1 MKTSVLKRKI
11 DQKLVQWK
19 KSRSRRPL
27 LIRGARQVGKTY
39 SVTQFGKKQFG
50 NCVTIN
56 FEERPELAR
65 CFDTL
70 IVDEILERIAILTD
84 SEIKPGETLLFLDEI
99 QECPPAIIGLRYFYE
114 KLPELHVIG
123 AGSLVE
129 MAFKSENFR
138 MPVGRISSLFMEP
151 LSFTEFLEA
160 IGRIKLK
167 GYLEHVEME
176 TGVDPIYRPELELA
190 LRKYLMIGG
199 MPGIVAAYVE
209 NGPPEEIKLMQTDI
223 LQTYHVDFAKY
234 ASTAK
239 HKYLKDVFQTAPRL
253 IGNQCKYV
261 HINPHVQSRDLKEA
275 LSLLTEAKCL
285 YQVFHSAGQGI
296 PLESQINP
304 KKFKLLFIDVGLMQR
319 ALGLD
324 SVIML
329 EEDLMAINRGSVM
342 EQFAGQQLLA
352 AMDPFEERRIHFW
365 AREKKS
371 SQAEV
376 DFLTTYKGMVFPMEV
391 KSGKSGTLK
400 SLRLFLE
407 EHPDTP
413 FGIRFSMNE
422 LSWYD
427 RILSIPLYMV
437 EYWPRLA
444 EMIIESELG
453 SSLSI
458 DY

>member
-84 SEIKPGETLLFLDEI
+84 SAIKPGETLLFLDEI
-99 QECPPAIIGLRYFYE
+99 QECPPAIISLRYFYE

-209 NGPPEEIKLMQTDI
+209 NEPPEEIKLMQTDI

-304 KKFKLLFIDVGLMQR
+304 KKFKLLFLDIGLMQR

-329 EEDLMAINRGSVM
+329 AEDLMTVNRGSVM

-365 AREKKS
+365 AREIKS

-376 DFLTTYKGMVFPMEV
+376 DYLTTYRGMVFPMEV

-427 RILSIPLYMV
+427 RILSIPLYMA
-437 EYWPRLA
+437 EYWRRLA
-444 EMIIESELG
+444 EMIIEGEKTL
-453 SSLSI
+453 L
-458 DY
+458 

>member
-1 MKTSVLKRKI
+1 VLKRKI
-11 DQKLVQWK
+11 DHKLEQWK
-19 KSRSRRPL
+19 QNRLRRPL

-39 SVTQFGKKQFG
+39 SVTQLGKKQFA
-50 NCVTIN
+50 NCVTVN

-70 IVDEILERIAILTD
+70 IVDEILERIAVLTD
-84 SEIKPGETLLFLDEI
+84 SDIRPGETLLFLDEI
-99 QECPPAIIGLRYFYE
+99 QECPAAIIALRYFYE

-129 MAFKSENFR
+129 MAFKSDKFR
-138 MPVGRISSLFMEP
+138 MPVGRTSSLFMEP

-160 IGRIKLK
+160 IGRGKLK
-167 GYLEHVEME
+167 ESLDRVEME

-209 NGPPEEIKLMQTDI
+209 HGPPEEIKLMQSDI
-223 LQTYHVDFAKY
+223 LQTYQVDFAKY
-234 ASTAK
+234 ASTSK
-239 HKYLKDVFQTAPRL
+239 HKYLKDVFQSASRL

-261 HINPHVQSRDLKEA
+261 YINPHVQSRDLKEA
-275 LSLLTEAKCL
+275 LVLLTEAKCL

-329 EEDLMAINRGSVM
+329 EEDLMTINRGSVM
-342 EQFAGQQLLA
+342 EQFVGQQLLA

-400 SLRLFLE
+400 SLRLFLD
-407 EHPDTP
+407 EHPEAP

-437 EYWPRLA
+437 EYWPRIA
-444 EMIIESELG
+444 EMIIETAKK
-453 SSLSI
+453 
-458 DY
+458 

>member
-1 MKTSVLKRKI
+1 MLKRKI

-19 KSRSRRPL
+19 ERRSRRPL
-27 LIRGARQVGKTY
+27 LVRGARQVGKTY
-39 SVTQFGKKQFG
+39 SITQFGENQFG

-56 FEERPELAR
+56 LEERPELAR

-70 IVDEILERIAILTD
+70 IVDEILERIGILTD

-99 QECPPAIIGLRYFYE
+99 QECPLAIIALRYFYE
-114 KLPELHVIG
+114 KLPKLHVIG

-129 MAFKSENFR
+129 MAFKSEKFR

-151 LSFTEFLEA
+151 LSFTEFLGA
-160 IGRIKLK
+160 IDRIKLK
-167 GYLEHVEME
+167 EYLEHVEME

-209 NGPPEEIKLMQTDI
+209 HGPPEEIKLMQTDI

-234 ASTAK
+234 ASIAK
-239 HKYLKDVFQTAPRL
+239 HKYLKNIFQTAPRL

-275 LSLLTEAKCL
+275 LVLLTEAKCL

-329 EEDLMAINRGSVM
+329 EEDLMTINRGSVM
-342 EQFAGQQLLA
+342 EQFVGQQLLA
-352 AMDPFEERRIHFW
+352 AMDPFEER
-365 AREKKS
+365 
-371 SQAEV
+371 
-376 DFLTTYKGMVFPMEV
+376 
-391 KSGKSGTLK
+391 
-400 SLRLFLE
+400 
-407 EHPDTP
+407 
-413 FGIRFSMNE
+413 
-422 LSWYD
+422 
-427 RILSIPLYMV
+427 
-437 EYWPRLA
+437 
-444 EMIIESELG
+444 
-453 SSLSI
+453 
-458 DY
+458 

>member
-50 NCVTIN
+50 NCVNIN
-56 FEERPELAR
+56 FEERPEFAK

-99 QECPPAIIGLRYFYE
+99 QECPSAIIGLRYFYE

-275 LSLLTEAKCL
+275 LTLLTEAKCL

-304 KKFKLLFIDVGLMQR
+304 KKFKLLFLDVGIMQR

-329 EEDLMAINRGSVM
+329 EEDLMTVNRGNVM

-407 EHPDTP
+407 EHPGTP

-427 RILSIPLYMV
+427 RILSIPLYMA
-437 EYWPRLA
+437 EYWRRFA
-444 EMIIESELG
+444 EMIIESEIKAG
-453 SSLSI
+453 RG
-458 DY
+458 